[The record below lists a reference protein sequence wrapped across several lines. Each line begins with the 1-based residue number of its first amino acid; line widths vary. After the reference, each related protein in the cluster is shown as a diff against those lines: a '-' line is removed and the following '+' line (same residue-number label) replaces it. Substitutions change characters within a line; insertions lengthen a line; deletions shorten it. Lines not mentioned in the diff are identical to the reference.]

1 MQATAKVA
9 YLVQGQEM
17 AAAALLHSV
26 LQQCS
31 GWEDVLSMQLAARSM
46 DTVGARYV
54 CMDGLYVS
62 VCNGL
67 LCRKNGW
74 LVALETAMGNLMD
87 HLWHRMLLLL
97 NRPPLLLEIKEDWLS
112 WMGLQGYLL

>member
-1 MQATAKVA
+1 MQATAKEA

-17 AAAALLHSV
+17 EAAALLHSV
-26 LQQCS
+26 LQLCS
-31 GWEDVLSMQLAARSM
+31 GWEDVLSMQFAALSTG
-46 DTVGARYV
+46 TVGVRYV
-54 CMDGLYVS
+54 SMDGLYVS

-74 LVALETAMGNLMD
+74 LEALETAMGSLMD
-87 HLWHRMLLLL
+87 LHWHRMLLLQ

-112 WMGLQGYLL
+112 WRGLQGHLL